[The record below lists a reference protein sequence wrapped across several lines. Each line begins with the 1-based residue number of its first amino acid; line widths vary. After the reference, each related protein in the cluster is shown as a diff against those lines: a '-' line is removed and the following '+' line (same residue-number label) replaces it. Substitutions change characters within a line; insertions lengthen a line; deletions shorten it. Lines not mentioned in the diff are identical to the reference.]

1 MRKNIHIVLPFIFI
15 SFIFMIWD
23 IGGIKG
29 FISPME
35 EWVSGFFH
43 HLFPV
48 MATYTLFVIGRH
60 YIVAL
65 WRFLRTGVAN
75 METLIGLGTLTGFIY
90 SFIVTAFE

>member
-1 MRKNIHIVLPFIFI
+1 MRKNIHIVLPFILM

-29 FISPME
+29 FIPPME
-35 EWVSGFFH
+35 EWVSEFFH

-48 MATYTLFVIGRH
+48 IATYTLFVIGKQ
-60 YIVAL
+60 YIIAL

>member
-1 MRKNIHIVLPFIFI
+1 MKKNIHIVLPFILI
-15 SFIFMIWD
+15 SFIFMISD
-23 IGGIKG
+23 IGGKKE
-29 FISPME
+29 FLPPME
-35 EWVSGFFH
+35 IWVYEFFH

-48 MATYTLFVIGRH
+48 MATYTLFVIGKQ
-60 YIVAL
+60 YIIAL

>member
-43 HLFPV
+43 HLSPV

-90 SFIVTAFE
+90 SFVVTAFE

>member
-1 MRKNIHIVLPFIFI
+1 MKKNIHIVLPFILI

-23 IGGIKG
+23 IGGKKE
-29 FISPME
+29 FLPPME
-35 EWVSGFFH
+35 IWVYEFFH

-48 MATYTLFVIGRH
+48 MATYTLFVIGKQ
-60 YIVAL
+60 YIIAL